1 MNKKLNFKEGLF
13 FFVTGLAGSGKTTI
27 CSHLHKKISKKYGAT
42 IIISGDDIRRV
53 YKNRKFT
60 KQDRIEFAKKKL
72 KFCQYI
78 VKQGVNI
85 IYTTISLS
93 NKTRNLNKKGIKN
106 FILIFIQANLK
117 KIIKFKKK
125 MIYHKKN
132 QKNIWGIHL
141 KPEFPKRADI
151 LIRNDFKKTTKTLSD
166 ELLIKINNLLHK
178 KI

>member
-1 MNKKLNFKEGLF
+1 
-13 FFVTGLAGSGKTTI
+13 
-27 CSHLHKKISKKYGAT
+27 
-42 IIISGDDIRRV
+42 
-53 YKNRKFT
+53 
-60 KQDRIEFAKKKL
+60 
-72 KFCQYI
+72 
-78 VKQGVNI
+78 
-85 IYTTISLS
+85 
-93 NKTRNLNKKGIKN
+93 
-106 FILIFIQANLK
+106 
-117 KIIKFKKK
+117 